1 MTKQNYKKIP
11 QYILIKM
18 AQDNDIKALEELIK
32 RIQREIFGIFT
43 HLCKKREVVAD
54 LTQEALV
61 KIAKNLPKL
70 KDVSKFKTWSNRIAV
85 NLFYDEIRKN
95 SKHLENINIDDT
107 QDKTQELKDTQDLP
121 LEKCLASELGC
132 IIKNSILTL
141 PINSRIAIVLREF
154 EGMSYEDIAN
164 LTKTSIGTVKSRIS
178 RARVKLQEVL
188 HEYL

>member
-1 MTKQNYKKIP
+1 
-11 QYILIKM
+11 M
-18 AQDNDIKALEELIK
+18 AQNNDMKALEELIR
-32 RIQREIFGIFT
+32 RIQKEIFGIFM

-61 KIAKNLPKL
+61 KIAKNIHKL
-70 KDVSKFKTWSNRIAV
+70 KDVSKFKTWANRIAV

-95 SKHLENINIDDT
+95 NKHLENVDLKEFE
-107 QDKTQELKDTQDLP
+107 QQEEIKDEKIQP

-132 IIKNSILTL
+132 IIKNSILSL

-164 LTKTSIGTVKSRIS
+164 LTKTNVGTVKSRIS
-178 RARVKLQEVL
+178 RARGKLQEVL
-188 HEYL
+188 HDYL

>member
-1 MTKQNYKKIP
+1 MPKQNYKKIP

-18 AQDNDIKALEELIK
+18 AQENDIKALEELIK
-32 RIQREIFGIFT
+32 RIQKEIFGIFM

-70 KDVSKFKTWSNRIAV
+70 KDISKFKTWSNRIAV
-85 NLFYDEIRKN
+85 NLFYDELRKN
-95 SKHLENINIDDT
+95 SKHLESVDINDENQTEEIKDD
-107 QDKTQELKDTQDLP
+107 KNLP
-121 LEKCLASELGC
+121 LEKCLATELGC
-132 IIKNSILTL
+132 IIKNSILSL
-141 PINSRIAIVLREF
+141 PVNSRIALVLREF

-188 HEYL
+188 HDYL

>member
-1 MTKQNYKKIP
+1 MPKQNYKKIP

-18 AQDNDIKALEELIK
+18 AQENDIKALEELIK
-32 RIQREIFGIFT
+32 RIQKEIFGIFM

-70 KDVSKFKTWSNRIAV
+70 KDISKFKTWSNRIAV
-85 NLFYDEIRKN
+85 NLFYDELRKN
-95 SKHLENINIDDT
+95 SKHIESVDINDENQTEEIKDD
-107 QDKTQELKDTQDLP
+107 KNLP
-121 LEKCLASELGC
+121 LEKCLATELGC
-132 IIKNSILTL
+132 IIKNSILSL
-141 PINSRIAIVLREF
+141 PVNSRIALVLREF

-188 HEYL
+188 HDYL